1 MKEYIDFLF
10 VDTETSEEF
19 LVEVENTMNARK
31 EAIEIARENF
41 ENPILIRRVSVEEA
55 EQMGIDTY

>member
-1 MKEYIDFLF
+1 MKKYIDFLF
-10 VDTETSEEF
+10 EDTETSEEF
-19 LVEVENTMNARK
+19 LVEVENTMNARN

-41 ENPILIRRVSVEEA
+41 ENSILIRRVSVEEA

>member
-10 VDTETSEEF
+10 TDTETNEEF
-19 LVEVENTMNARK
+19 LVEVENTMNARN

-41 ENPILIRRVSVEEA
+41 ENPILIRCMSVEEA
-55 EQMGIDTY
+55 EWLGIDTY

>member
-10 VDTETSEEF
+10 EDTETSEEF
-19 LVEVENTMNARK
+19 LVEVENTPNARR
-31 EAIEIARENF
+31 EAIEIAKEVF

-55 EQMGIDTY
+55 ERMGLDTY

>member
-55 EQMGIDTY
+55 ERMGIDTY

>member
-10 VDTETSEEF
+10 VDAETSEEF

>member
-10 VDTETSEEF
+10 EDTETSEEF
-19 LVEVENTMNARK
+19 LVEVENTMNARN

-41 ENPILIRRVSVEEA
+41 ENPILIRRMSVEEA
-55 EQMGIDTY
+55 EWLGIDTY

>member
-10 VDTETSEEF
+10 EDTETSEEF
-19 LVEVENTMNARK
+19 FVEVENTMNARN

-41 ENPILIRRVSVEEA
+41 ENPILIRRMSVEEA
-55 EQMGIDTY
+55 EWLGIDTY

>member
-10 VDTETSEEF
+10 VDAETSEEF

-41 ENPILIRRVSVEEA
+41 ENPILIRRVSVEQA

>member
-10 VDTETSEEF
+10 EDTETSEEF

-31 EAIEIARENF
+31 EAIEIAREYF

>member
-19 LVEVENTMNARK
+19 LVEVENTTNVKR
-31 EAIEIARENF
+31 EAIEIAREVF
-41 ENPILIRRVSVEEA
+41 ENPILIRRMSVEEA

>member
-10 VDTETSEEF
+10 EDTETSEEF

-55 EQMGIDTY
+55 ERMGIDTY

>member
-1 MKEYIDFLF
+1 MKKYIDFLF
-10 VDTETSEEF
+10 TDIETSEEF

-31 EAIEIARENF
+31 EAIEIAREYF

-55 EQMGIDTY
+55 ERMGIDTY

>member
-10 VDTETSEEF
+10 VDAETSEEF
-19 LVEVENTMNARK
+19 LVEVENTTNAKR
-31 EAIEIARENF
+31 EAIEIAREVF
-41 ENPILIRRVSVEEA
+41 ENPILIRRMSVEEA

>member
-1 MKEYIDFLF
+1 MKKYIDFLF
-10 VDTETSEEF
+10 EDTETSEEF
-19 LVEVENTMNARK
+19 LVEIENTTNARK

>member
-41 ENPILIRRVSVEEA
+41 ENPILIRRVSIEEA

>member
-10 VDTETSEEF
+10 VDAETSEEF

-41 ENPILIRRVSVEEA
+41 ENPILIRRISVEEA